1 MRTAFPSAVARV
13 FLAGSTGLLAAQA
26 PTAQPRSIALPA
38 ASAMHPEEFTSV
50 TSIRELSDGRVIATD
65 GREQR
70 LLLLDFANGSASEIG
85 RKGGGPLEYAVV
97 SFVYALGGDSSI
109 MADFQNQRWLL
120 FAGDRP
126 VATVSPT
133 DAAVKSAPFGVFN
146 GADAFGRVLARAQA
160 ERRDGTVET
169 GREDSTTVLLIDRA
183 TARVDTVART
193 LNLPRTL
200 MQQRNAAGVITRSS
214 AMPRVL
220 LGAEETAILLTDGTL
235 VVARVDPFRV
245 DWRSPD
251 GRWTRGQPL
260 AVPRI
265 RVDAR
270 ERAAYAAR
278 QQPMN
283 LPPGF
288 QGPPP
293 PDPGNF
299 AEFVPPFPPG
309 NAVMQGPGGTVIIRR
324 TKSADFPGN
333 HYFVVDRVRGLIG
346 EIALPVERTIVG
358 AGLNSIYLTTRDAD
372 DVLRLSRIDRPMGEL
387 IDARARP
394 R

>member
-1 MRTAFPSAVARV
+1 MHLAIVSARA
-13 FLAGSTGLLAAQA
+13 LAALAVLAPALLAQSA
-26 PTAQPRSIALPA
+26 PRTITLPP
-38 ASAMHPEEFTSV
+38 ASATHPEEFTSV
-50 TSIRELSDGRVIATD
+50 TSIRELRDGRVIATD

-70 LLLLDFANGSASEIG
+70 LLLLDFASGASSEIG
-85 RKGGGPLEYAVV
+85 RKGGGPLEYAMVA
-97 SFVYALGGDSSI
+97 FVHAIAGDSSI
-109 MADFQNQRWLL
+109 MTDFQNQRWLL
-120 FAGDRP
+120 FASDRP

-133 DAAVKSAPFGVFN
+133 DAAVKAAPFGVIH
-146 GADAFGRVLARAQA
+146 GADARGRGMARAQA
-160 ERRDGTVET
+160 ERRVGTVET
-169 GREDSTTVLLIDRA
+169 GREDSTAVLFIDRA
-183 TARVDTVART
+183 TGRVDTVARP

-200 MQQRNAAGVITRSS
+200 MQQRKAAGVVTRSS
-214 AMPRVL
+214 TMPRIL
-220 LGAEETAILLTDGTL
+220 LGSEETAILLTDGTL
-235 VVARVDPFRV
+235 VVTRVDPFRV

-251 GRWTRGQPL
+251 GTWTRGQPL

-265 RVDAR
+265 RIDAR
-270 ERAAYAAR
+270 ERAAYVAR

-309 NAVMQGPGGTVIIRR
+309 NVVMQGPTGTVIIRR

-333 HYFVVDRVRGLIG
+333 HYFVIDRVRGLIG
-346 EIALPVERTIVG
+346 EIALPAEKTIVG
-358 AGLNSIYLTTRDAD
+358 AGPNAIYVTSRDAD
-372 DVLRLSRIDRPMGEL
+372 DILRLSRIVGPLGEL
-387 IDARARP
+387 NDARARP